1 MQEVTE
7 HMTRPGRPLRRTS
20 RGTATV
26 AARLSAALLAFGAPA
41 LAGPAFAAPALAAPA
56 FAAPALAAP
65 AVTTNLTADQG
76 MSQSAASHVVTGPS
90 ATGPTLPVPTETLD
104 PATTVG
110 GPALA
115 AMGVIT
121 NRPAGV
127 PAPPKVTAVSYV
139 IADLTTG
146 EILAAKAPHARL
158 LPASTTKALTA
169 AYLLPTVDRT
179 ASYTATRA
187 DAAAGGT
194 RIGLVPGLTYTGQQ
208 LFQALLMGSAND
220 AAYMLARIAGGRE
233 ATLAGENALARRLGA
248 YDTTILDP
256 SGLDAP
262 GQTSSAY
269 DLALIGRYAMADRTF
284 RGLVATRHVLF
295 PGALVS
301 AKATAGTRSTPGGS
315 PTTMRSQSGPRLTYS
330 LDNHNGLLY
339 NYPGTVGVKNG
350 WTDGAQR
357 TFIAAATRN
366 GHTYLV
372 TLMHGIDY
380 SQWRP
385 TASLLDWAF
394 AHGTQ
399 VTPVGR
405 LVAPDEVSPTVSATS
420 SSSPPADTPSAAAAG
435 ALAVGALAG
444 VSSRSAVPSVA
455 LAGGGGLAVV
465 AVLAV
470 WLVRRRRRTRRY
482 PRRH

>member
-1 MQEVTE
+1 
-7 HMTRPGRPLRRTS
+7 MTQT
-20 RGTATV
+20 
-26 AARLSAALLAFGAPA
+26 ARLARIAMVATLLPIVMATGLAPA
-41 LAGPAFAAPALAAPA
+41 TSMP
-56 FAAPALAAP
+56 
-65 AVTTNLTADQG
+65 TA
-76 MSQSAASHVVTGPS
+76 S
-90 ATGPTLPVPTETLD
+90 GPTLPVPTERLD

-115 AMGVIT
+115 SMGVIT
-121 NRPAGV
+121 DRPAGV
-127 PAPPKVTAVSYV
+127 PAPPKVKAVSYV

-146 EILAAKAPHARL
+146 EVLAAKAPHARL

-169 AYLLPTVDRT
+169 AYLLPMVDRA
-179 ASYTATRA
+179 ASYQATSA

-194 RIGLVPGLTYTGQQ
+194 RVGLVPGLTYTGEQ

-220 AAYMLARIAGGRE
+220 AAYMLARVAGGRE

-248 YDTTILDP
+248 LDTRILDP

-269 DLALIGRYAMADRTF
+269 DLALIGRYAMQDPQF
-284 RGLVATRHVLF
+284 RSLVTTRHTLF
-295 PGALVS
+295 PGDLV
-301 AKATAGTRSTPGGS
+301 AKSPTGDRAGTPAVTA
-315 PTTMRSQSGPRLTYS
+315 TTMSSKSGARTTYS

-339 NYPGTVGVKNG
+339 NYPGTIGVKNG

-357 TFIAAATRN
+357 TFIAAATRH
-366 GHTYLV
+366 GRTYLV

-394 AHGTQ
+394 ANGTK
-399 VTPVGR
+399 VSAVGR
-405 LVAPDEVSPTVSATS
+405 LVAPDEVPVEPTSTSASSLPDVSSAPDRPS
-420 SSSPPADTPSAAAAG
+420 SALAAG
-435 ALAVGALAG
+435 DLVGG
-444 VSSRSAVPSVA
+444 SVSRSTLWGTPT
-455 LAGGGGLAVV
+455 LAFVGGGAVAGIAALLA
-465 AVLAV
+465 
-470 WLVRRRRRTRRY
+470 WLWWRRSRPGSY